1 MKIRTSVLKLI
12 LDILMF
18 VTLMLLYSKNVISL
32 TFHELTGLIVLFV
45 MLFHVLINGKWV
57 CAVTKKMFDK
67 SFSVR
72 TKFLWVMDFLLLICT
87 LAMLVTSFLI
97 SKALLPNFLG
107 GHNSLI
113 PFHFF
118 FAALLVILLGIH
130 VGLHFKYIANVISKK
145 KKQRKATKITAI
157 IAAVLIAVAG
167 IYSISTTSY
176 IRWIKAPF
184 STTQIQ
190 GHGSGNGQRQG
201 HGSGNGQRQGGGQH
215 GKPQEPQ
222 KISAKKVAGVFGT
235 TTAMTLLFG
244 IIAFTVEE
252 CVERKKRGKNETNQI
267 VSASLN

>member
-72 TKFLWVMDFLLLICT
+72 TKVLWVMDFLLLICT

-97 SKALLPNFLG
+97 SKALLPNFLS

-176 IRWIKAPF
+176 MRWIKAPF

-190 GHGSGNGQRQG
+190 GHGP
-201 HGSGNGQRQGGGQH
+201 GNGQRQGGGQH

>member
-12 LDILMF
+12 LDFLMF

-32 TFHELTGLIVLFV
+32 TFHELAGLIVIFV

-57 CAVTKKMFDK
+57 CAVTKKMLDK
-67 SFSVR
+67 NFPAR
-72 TKFLWVMDFLLLICT
+72 TKILWVTDFLLLINT

-176 IRWIKAPF
+176 MRWIKAPF
-184 STTQIQ
+184 STTQI
-190 GHGSGNGQRQG
+190 QG

-244 IIAFTVEE
+244 IMAFTVEE
-252 CVERKKRGKNETNQI
+252 CVDRKKRKSILIEQN
-267 VSASLN
+267 V